1 MSQITTNTYNILP
14 SRLDYFE
21 RRMDRIK
28 KAADS
33 KVPPIKFE
41 WTYLPATTIPLD
53 PLLISRAKAN
63 LIPDVRQLAN
73 GDWVRDVIPVK
84 LEYGELTD
92 AGFEYIGNIRFGQ
105 IHDTSTG
112 QIKTGFFPRVVKEI
126 GLTDAEYAQRVAQVA
141 PQLEALAS
149 KFQSYGDLNCD
160 HCSLTGDKKER
171 HSVEI
176 VRATKD
182 QKRKG
187 KGGKFTR
194 NLKKGDILQIGTAC
208 MEKYSGIN
216 VNALAAFYELDR
228 AIGAYGP
235 NGSPQNPAG
244 WGYKEMGVWDF
255 AERMIQY
262 YNQREKEWL
271 AGRRMSLWEV
281 ETPDIIYNKG
291 TLAPLMRRKGRT
303 FAKRKIYDANK
314 KVIGTEKYEEG
325 CFVMNVG
332 ERLLKG
338 RQFDLYEH
346 DPNKEAK
353 WMFQPFKGQGS
364 VEDMREMWETG
375 INDAREYITV
385 PVVNEVDGSLALD
398 PITGDVLEE
407 EVAIPSSEYIE
418 KMIRK
423 DWKLKIVPI
432 FPPASDSKYVKRS
445 LNRMMDW
452 ITNLTPSGKYAD
464 LQIRIKQTVKL
475 GYVGDKTKNDFLELW
490 RMFSY
495 ANFDARKKADKK
507 AQEKQWKAIGEKT
520 LKVTNPDGE
529 WYKYEDL
536 LTQNVVTY
544 GELIDYLSKIYT
556 GHTSKYQ
563 GGSYGSGEIHRA
575 ISIPS
580 KWGVVFL
587 SPKQWEDLPDWV
599 SAHRKQVAAQ
609 QALQA
614 AKANYEREVRVKRN
628 DQYQLYYQQ
637 GVRPSMMQI
646 KYDIPIADFL
656 DYMGWG
662 SMKDPQFMSHATS
675 LFTVKPN
682 GDVNTVY
689 LTPQQN
695 REIHAHFR
703 PKVIGQPQPP
713 GGGALTP
720 PPAPTPSTPTQPV
733 SRGLKSVI
741 NPADKRPALPSN
753 DIWVKKKEARRSG
766 NLVGNVGD
774 VLPKVFGWCVVTG
787 KQFVRDGVARRTIQF
802 VDLDN
807 NIYTIWRPMTVSPQP
822 VLGNYY
828 ELRDV
833 EITKH
838 TDDPKWGKQNQL
850 KGGSGQYVVLQNATL

>member
-1 MSQITTNTYNILP
+1 MSQTITTNTYNILP

-63 LIPDVRQLAN
+63 LIPDVRQLTN

-112 QIKTGFFPRVVKEI
+112 QIKSGFFPTVVKEI
-126 GLTDAEYAQRVAQVA
+126 GLTDAEYAQRVAHVA

-160 HCSLTGDKKER
+160 HCSLTGDKKQR

-271 AGRRMSLWEV
+271 AGRGMSLWEV

-303 FAKRKIYDANK
+303 WAKDK
-314 KVIGTEKYEEG
+314 KTGVKYEEG

-346 DPNKEAK
+346 DPNKQAK

-385 PVVNEVDGSLALD
+385 PVVNEVDGSLAID
-398 PITGDVLEE
+398 PATGDVLEE

-452 ITNLTPSGKYAD
+452 INNLTPSGKYAD

-507 AQEKQWKAIGEKT
+507 SQEKQWKAIGEKI
-520 LKVTNPDGE
+520 LKPVNPDGE
-529 WYKYEDL
+529 WYRYEDL
-536 LTQNVVTY
+536 LTQNILAY
-544 GELIDYLSKIYT
+544 GELIDYLSNIYK
-556 GHTSKYQ
+556 GHTSKYMRS
-563 GGSYGSGEIHRA
+563 GYGSGEINRA

-580 KWGVVFL
+580 KFGIVFL
-587 SPKQWEDLPDWV
+587 SPKQWEDLPDWA
-599 SAHRKQVAAQ
+599 SANRAQMAAK
-609 QALQA
+609 QALLQA
-614 AKANYEREVRVKRN
+614 QRQYERVVNNKRHA
-628 DQYQLYYQQ
+628 QRQLYYQD
-637 GVRPSMMQI
+637 GVYPSMFAI

-656 DYMGWG
+656 AYMDWT
-662 SMKDPQFMSHATS
+662 DLNDTQFMKHALS
-675 LFTVKPN
+675 LFTVKSN
-682 GDVNTVY
+682 GDVNTAY
-689 LTPQQN
+689 LTPRQN
-695 REIHAHFR
+695 QEVHAHFR
-703 PKVIGQPQPP
+703 PKVIGQPQPQ
-713 GGGALTP
+713 GGSALTP

-733 SRGLKSVI
+733 SVNVTIS
-741 NPADKRPALPSN
+741 PADKRPALPSN

-766 NLVGNVGD
+766 DLVGNVGD
-774 VLPKVFGWCVVTG
+774 VLPEVFGWCVVTG
-787 KQFVRDGVARRTIQF
+787 KTFTRDGVARRTIQF
-802 VDLDN
+802 VDTDN
-807 NIYTIWRPMTVSPQP
+807 NIYTIWRPLTASPQP
-822 VLGNYY
+822 VLGRYY
-828 ELRDV
+828 QLRDV

-850 KGGSGQYVVLQNATL
+850 KAGSGQNVVIQDATR

>member
-33 KVPPIKFE
+33 KVPPITFNWK
-41 WTYLPATTIPLD
+41 YLPATTIPLD

-63 LIPDVRQLAN
+63 LIPDTRQLPS
-73 GDWVRDVIPVK
+73 GDWVRDVIPVE

-92 AGFEYIGNIRFGQ
+92 AGFEYIGNIKYAQ
-105 IHDTSTG
+105 VPNTATG
-112 QIKTGFFPRVVKEI
+112 QMVSGFFPTVVKEI

-141 PQLEALAS
+141 PQLELMAN
-149 KFQSYGDLNCD
+149 KFQSYTDLNCD
-160 HCSLTGDKKER
+160 HCSLTGDQKAR

-194 NLKKGDILQIGTAC
+194 NLKKGDILQIGSAC

-228 AIGAYGP
+228 TIGAYGP

-244 WGYKEMGVWDF
+244 YGYKEMGVWDF

-271 AGRRMSLWEV
+271 AGRNMSLWEV
-281 ETPDIIYNKG
+281 ETPDVIYDKG

-303 FAKRKIYDANK
+303 YAKRNIYDANK
-314 KVIGTEKYEEG
+314 NVIGTQKYEEG

-346 DPNKEAK
+346 DPSRDAK
-353 WMFQPFKGQGS
+353 WMFQPYKGQGS

-375 INDAREYITV
+375 LTAAREYITV

-398 PITGDVLEE
+398 PATGDVLEE
-407 EVAIPSSEYIE
+407 EVAVPSSKYIE
-418 KMIRK
+418 EMIRK

-464 LQIRIKQTVKL
+464 LQIRIQQTVKI

-495 ANFDARKKADKK
+495 ANFDARKRADKK
-507 AQEKQWKAIGEKT
+507 AQKKQFKAIGEKI
-520 LKVTNPDGE
+520 LLPKYPDGR
-529 WYKYEDL
+529 WYDYEDL
-536 LTQNVVTY
+536 ITQNVLSLN
-544 GELIDYLSKIYT
+544 ELIHYLNTIYK
-556 GHTSKYQ
+556 GYASRY
-563 GGSYGSGEIHRA
+563 SRGSGDLSRA
-575 ISIPS
+575 ISMPDKFGIAFMTPQQWKDLIPS
-580 KWGVVFL
+580 VEDKRAKEAKQAKLRQEQREYENFVSRFRRQAFNSYYTEGERPQMRRITYDVPIGEFL
-587 SPKQWEDLPDWV
+587 
-599 SAHRKQVAAQ
+599 
-609 QALQA
+609 
-614 AKANYEREVRVKRN
+614 N
-628 DQYQLYYQQ
+628 
-637 GVRPSMMQI
+637 
-646 KYDIPIADFL
+646 
-656 DYMGWG
+656 YMGW
-662 SMKDPQFMSHATS
+662 SDLNKPHLMKSALS

-682 GDVNTVY
+682 GDVNTAY
-689 LTPQQN
+689 LTTGQFQKLN
-695 REIHAHFR
+695 EHFR
-703 PKVIGQPQPP
+703 PQIIGQAQ
-713 GGGALTP
+713 T
-720 PPAPTPSTPTQPV
+720 PAPSPPTPTPAPVSTPSPTPTNIPKEPANTNYYA
-733 SRGLKSVI
+733 LK
-741 NPADKRPALPSN
+741 R
-753 DIWVKKKEARRSG
+753 EARRSG
-766 NLVGNVGD
+766 KLVGNVGD
-774 VLPKVFGWCVVTG
+774 RKDWVYGWCIIVG
-787 KQFVRDGVARRTIQF
+787 RPFMRDGVRRRSMQF
-802 VDLDN
+802 VDKDN
-807 NIYTIWRPMTVSPQP
+807 NIYSIFRPLSASVQP
-822 VLGNYY
+822 ELGRYY
-828 ELRDV
+828 GLSNV
-833 EITKH
+833 EIAKT

-850 KGGSGQYVVLQNATL
+850 KSSDDGDIQIIDATK

>member
-1 MSQITTNTYNILP
+1 MSQTITTNTYNILP

-63 LIPDVRQLAN
+63 LIPDVRQLSN

-112 QIKTGFFPRVVKEI
+112 QIKSGFFPTVVKEI
-126 GLTDAEYAQRVAQVA
+126 GLTDAEYAQRVAHVA

-160 HCSLTGDKKER
+160 HCSLTGDKKQR

-271 AGRRMSLWEV
+271 AGRGMSLWEV

-303 FAKRKIYDANK
+303 WAKDK
-314 KVIGTEKYEEG
+314 KTGVKYEEG

-346 DPNKEAK
+346 DPNKQAK

-385 PVVNEVDGSLALD
+385 PVVNEVDGSLAID
-398 PITGDVLEE
+398 PATGDVLEE

-452 ITNLTPSGKYAD
+452 INNLTPSGKYAD

-507 AQEKQWKAIGEKT
+507 SQEKQWKAIGEKI
-520 LKVTNPDGE
+520 LKPVNPDGE
-529 WYKYEDL
+529 WYRYEDL
-536 LTQNVVTY
+536 LTQNILAY
-544 GELIDYLSKIYT
+544 GELIDYLSNIYK
-556 GHTSKYQ
+556 GHTSKYMRS
-563 GGSYGSGEIHRA
+563 GYGSGEINRA

-580 KWGVVFL
+580 KFGIVFL
-587 SPKQWEDLPDWV
+587 SPKQWEDLPDWA
-599 SAHRKQVAAQ
+599 SANRAQMAAK
-609 QALQA
+609 QALLQA
-614 AKANYEREVRVKRN
+614 QRQYERVVNNKRHA
-628 DQYQLYYQQ
+628 QRQLYYQD
-637 GVRPSMMQI
+637 GVYPSMFAI

-656 DYMGWG
+656 AYMDWT
-662 SMKDPQFMSHATS
+662 DLNDTQFMKHALS
-675 LFTVKPN
+675 LFTVKSN
-682 GDVNTVY
+682 GDVNTAY
-689 LTPQQN
+689 LTPRQN
-695 REIHAHFR
+695 QEVHAHFR
-703 PKVIGQPQPP
+703 PKVIGQPQPQ
-713 GGGALTP
+713 GGSALTP

-733 SRGLKSVI
+733 SVNVTIS
-741 NPADKRPALPSN
+741 PADKRPALPSN

-766 NLVGNVGD
+766 DLVGNVGD
-774 VLPKVFGWCVVTG
+774 VLPEVFGWCVVTG
-787 KQFVRDGVARRTIQF
+787 KTFTRDAVARRTIQF
-802 VDLDN
+802 VDTDN
-807 NIYTIWRPMTVSPQP
+807 NIYTIWRPLTASPQP
-822 VLGNYY
+822 VLGRYY
-828 ELRDV
+828 QLRDV

-850 KGGSGQYVVLQNATL
+850 KAGSGQNVVIQDATR